1 MTSGVDFN
9 KKDFVANIVQE
20 FAVGKIANWIF
31 ERENKSVHV
40 YVNSKCRDKSKQ

>member
-20 FAVGKIANWIF
+20 FAAG
-31 ERENKSVHV
+31 RMEN
-40 YVNSKCRDKSKQ
+40 